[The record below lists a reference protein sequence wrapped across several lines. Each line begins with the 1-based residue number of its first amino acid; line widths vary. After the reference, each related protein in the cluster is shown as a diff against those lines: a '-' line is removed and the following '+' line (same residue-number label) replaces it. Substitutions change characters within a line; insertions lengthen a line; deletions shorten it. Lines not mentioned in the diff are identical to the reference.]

1 MVSEG
6 QSADSLLQ
14 ESTEYLLCFSQA
26 PEAGMCKHNLWLHPK
41 PVNFVGFIH

>member
-14 ESTEYLLCFSQA
+14 ESTEYLLGCSQA
-26 PEAGMCKHNLWLHPK
+26 PEAGMRKHNLWLYPK
-41 PVNFVGFIH
+41 TVNLKGFIH